1 MPVPLYPLSAWMDN
15 VALAGLCSKETL
27 WATYE
32 LACSV
37 IRRGIPGDLV
47 ECGVYGGANSAVMAR
62 AIVDEYQGNYY
73 KSDRRVHCFDTFA
86 GIPQAGPEDHEFLS
100 AGHEPGL
107 STCDLES
114 CKAHMVEWSLPLEL
128 FVWHEGDFAVMVPL
142 APKDITVR
150 DRARLVQFPG
160 IGEIALLRLDG
171 DLYRSTKVCMEHL
184 YPLVSSGGWVIVDD
198 WSLSGARK
206 AVEEFVVPSPIYFQR
221 QK

>member
-1 MPVPLYPLSAWMDN
+1 MPVPLYPLSDWMDN

-62 AIVDEYQGNYY
+62 AIMEPTHYWDENRQHAQIFG
-73 KSDRRVHCFDTFA
+73 SPWPPRRVHCFDTFA

-128 FVWHEGDFAVMVPL
+128 FFWHEGDFAETVPKAAISDL
-142 APKDITVR
+142 EI
-150 DRARLVQFPG
+150 QS
-160 IGEIALLRLDG
+160 IALLRLDG